1 MEDISFVVAGFC
13 FISLLIVIVNVA
25 QRRRQE
31 NQSYENLAAV
41 AYWIV
46 IVLYG
51 LAGLTGVLIHLM
63 GAMLSFQPELLTPDN
78 PLSQMASLPLFAV
91 GLWLPAV
98 LGILLLQLPVRRF
111 LARFV
116 PIDPYNPV
124 HVLALTLSSLV
135 LVNLLITLGIGLGNL
150 AEQLANQE
158 SNNTSGI
165 MLVSLWV
172 QQIATALLACLG
184 VGWLTRRSGRETL
197 ERLGLVVPSLR
208 QVGLGIGLGLLLIP
222 VVIVLE
228 AISSL
233 FGLGANT
240 DVADLSEQ
248 LLGPLFQSPFGIFTV
263 GAAAAI
269 GEETMLRGALQ
280 PRFGLLLTTVLFALL
295 HSNYGISLSTLIVLV
310 LGYVLGI
317 VRIRTNTTT
326 AMIVHAVYNSTLG
339 LLANLIT

>member
-1 MEDISFVVAGFC
+1 M
-13 FISLLIVIVNVA
+13 
-25 QRRRQE
+25 
-31 NQSYENLAAV
+31 
-41 AYWIV
+41 

-51 LAGLTGVLIHLM
+51 LAVVTGILIHLVD
-63 GAMLSFQPELLTPDN
+63 AVFTFQSELLTPDN
-78 PLSQMASLPLFAV
+78 PLSQMASLSLFAV
-91 GLWLPAV
+91 GLWLPGV

-111 LARFV
+111 VARFI
-116 PIDPYNPV
+116 PIDPDNPV

-135 LVNLLITLGIGLGNL
+135 LVNLLVTLGIGLGNL
-150 AEQLANQE
+150 AEQLASQDN
-158 SNNTSGI
+158 SNASGVVLI
-165 MLVSLWV
+165 SLWA
-172 QQIATALLACLG
+172 QQIFTALLACLG
-184 VGWLTRRSGRETL
+184 VGWMTRRSGSETL
-197 ERLGLVVPSLR
+197 QRLGLVVPSLR

-222 VVIVLE
+222 SVIIIE
-228 AISSL
+228 AISNL
-233 FGLGANT
+233 FGLSANT

-269 GEETMLRGALQ
+269 GEETLLRGALQ

-310 LGYVLGI
+310 LGYVLGV
-317 VRIRTNTTT
+317 VRMRTNTTT